1 MTFVPDRRFESLAE
15 AFDFLGDRYTSEPGH
30 RLSLE
35 TESGLAVPVDAPR
48 YLFRGECGEFETTKC
63 GIRRPDAYKLKDGGL
78 LSAGDLELLED
89 LIPDLACR
97 FSEDDYSLDEH
108 SAIGLLQHYGLPTW
122 MIDFTARLGYAFAFA
137 AAGSAAVGRV
147 AVMPLRAFS
156 ETRGVVNLKDHQWA
170 ERPRRQAAFGVITT
184 ADLTD
189 LKSEAAR
196 ARLNLSW
203 YEFPVSSADRDCLK
217 AKHDGL
223 VRWRD
228 DPSAGFVRF
237 HITEYVEAHGKFSP
251 ELTDWLLE
259 RIPIAPR
266 CYRIMGFEAE
276 KVVLSHLGASALS
289 SYDEAKEAVRSR
301 RYWSSAYGECSWDR
315 MKGWVWPQ
323 EGSITADPRT
333 YHPGS

>member
-1 MTFVPDRRFESLAE
+1 MAFVPDRHFASLAE
-15 AFDFLGDRYTSEPGH
+15 AFDFLNRYAMEP
-30 RLSLE
+30 RQQLWLE
-35 TESGLAVPVDAPR
+35 TESGLAVPHYAPG
-48 YLFRGECGEFETTKC
+48 YLFRGECGEFDTTKSD
-63 GIRRPDAYKLKDGGL
+63 IRRPGASQLKDGRL
-78 LSAGDLELLED
+78 LSARDLSVLED
-89 LIPDLACR
+89 LIPCLAHT
-97 FSEDDYSLDEH
+97 FSEAPYSLDEH

-156 ETRGVVNLKDHQWA
+156 ETRGVVNLTNHQWA

-184 ADLTD
+184 AELPN
-189 LKSEAAR
+189 LKSEVAR
-196 ARLNLSW
+196 SRLNLSW
-203 YEFPVSSADRDCLK
+203 YEFPVSIADRDYLK
-217 AKHDGL
+217 AKYDDL
-223 VRWRD
+223 VGWSN

>member
-1 MTFVPDRRFESLAE
+1 MTFVPDKRFVSLAE
-15 AFDFLGDRYTSEPGH
+15 AFDFLNRYAMEP
-30 RLSLE
+30 RQQVWLE
-35 TESGLAVPVDAPR
+35 TESGLALPHQAPR
-48 YLFRGECGEFETTKC
+48 YLFRGECGEFETTKA
-63 GIRRPDAYKLKDGGL
+63 GIHRPDAYKLKDGRL
-78 LSAGDLELLED
+78 LSDRDLKVLEG

-97 FSEDDYSLDEH
+97 FTEDDYSLDEH

-122 MIDFTARLGYAFAFA
+122 MVDFTARLGYAFAFA
-137 AAGSAAVGRV
+137 AAGSATVGRV
-147 AVMPLRAFS
+147 AVMPLRALS
-156 ETRGVVNLKDHQWA
+156 KTRGVVDLTDHQWA

-184 ADLTD
+184 AELPD

-196 ARLNLSW
+196 SRLDLTW
-203 YEFPVSSADRDCLK
+203 YEFPVSGDDRDYLK
-217 AKHDGL
+217 AKRDDL
-223 VRWRD
+223 VRWSD

-251 ELTDWLLE
+251 ELADWLLE

-266 CYRIMGFEAE
+266 CYRIIGFEAE
-276 KVVLSHLGASALS
+276 EVVLSHLGASALPN
-289 SYDEAKEAVRSR
+289 YDEAKEAVRSR

-333 YHPGS
+333 YHPDS